1 MCYKNKDM
9 INSQKPNFDIK
20 LLEDALDFLKSLD
33 EKVRKRVLKDM
44 DKARYELN
52 NSVFK
57 KLGNTGF
64 WEIRTSYMRIEYRF
78 LAFWDATT
86 KSMVVATHGFVKKS
100 MKIPE
105 NEYARARNIQA
116 QYYED
121 KKLI

>member
-1 MCYKNKDM
+1 M

-44 DKARYELN
+44 DKSRYELN

-64 WEIRTSYMRIEYRF
+64 WEIRTSYMRIEYRL
-78 LAFWDATT
+78 LAFWDVTT

-105 NEYARARNIQA
+105 NEYVRARNIQA